1 MDGGFASIQLNGHA
15 LYLNPDDQRGRR
27 LLQSGQPVSPVA
39 QALWREVLA
48 LADWDLIVDI
58 GANYGEMLL
67 EIADQFDGRIVAFEA
82 NPALL
87 PYLRATL
94 AYRHNVTIEAMAV
107 CEKVGTAPLNID
119 ADWSGA
125 SSLALPRTAGSGN
138 RITALQVPTTML
150 DAYFAGSAARRACIK
165 IDVEGVEPFV
175 LLGAQGFLAG
185 LHSYAIMIEIRHATP
200 AVLQAL
206 TRHWRVYL
214 RELATGRWVAVDE
227 TSIVT
232 RPDGVHEDDAV
243 LLPLGGP

>member
-1 MDGGFASIQLNGHA
+1 MPWGGPLGLSAWRVINKWGVMDGGFASIQLNGHA

-27 LLQSGQPVSPVA
+27 LLQSGQPFSPVA
-39 QALWREVLA
+39 QALWRDVLA
-48 LADWDLIVDI
+48 LADWDLIIDI

-119 ADWSGA
+119 TDWSGA

-165 IDVEGVEPFV
+165 IDVEAWSHLCCWVRRVFWRGC
-175 LLGAQGFLAG
+175 
-185 LHSYAIMIEIRHATP
+185 RATP
-200 AVLQAL
+200 
-206 TRHWRVYL
+206 
-214 RELATGRWVAVDE
+214 
-227 TSIVT
+227 S
-232 RPDGVHEDDAV
+232 
-243 LLPLGGP
+243 